1 MKSNERTVR
10 HKFGLTISEKKKKKH
25 YEKGEQLTESG
36 IIFLEE
42 VEPELRKK
50 DKDSIYLMAIRKA
63 KFQCYCGK
71 EFVNKI
77 TLIKNG
83 RVVSCGCER
92 VRKIKEMLDSK
103 RQPTKS

>member
-1 MKSNERTVR
+1 MERKTR
-10 HKFGLTISEKKKKKH
+10 FLNGLSVQENKRKQ
-25 YEKGEQLTESG
+25 YEKGEVITASG
-36 IIFLEE
+36 IRYIEE

-63 KFQCYCGK
+63 KFECYCGK

-92 VRKIKEMLDSK
+92 VRKIKEMLDNK
-103 RQPTKS
+103 RKG

>member
-1 MKSNERTVR
+1 MERKTR
-10 HKFGLTISEKKKKKH
+10 FLDGLSVQENKRKQ
-25 YEKGEQLTESG
+25 YEKGEVITASG
-36 IIFLEE
+36 IRYIEE

-50 DKDSIYLMAIRKA
+50 DKDSTYLMAIRKA

-92 VRKIKEMLDSK
+92 VRKIKEMLDNK
-103 RQPTKS
+103 RKG

>member
-1 MKSNERTVR
+1 MERKTR
-10 HKFGLTISEKKKKKH
+10 FLNGLSVQENKRKQ
-25 YEKGEQLTESG
+25 YEKGEVITASG
-36 IIFLEE
+36 IRYIEE

-103 RQPTKS
+103 RKG

>member
-1 MKSNERTVR
+1 MERKTR
-10 HKFGLTISEKKKKKH
+10 FLDGLSVQENKRKQ
-25 YEKGEQLTESG
+25 YEKGEVITASG
-36 IIFLEE
+36 IRYIEE

-92 VRKIKEMLDSK
+92 VRKIKEMLDNK
-103 RQPTKS
+103 RKG

>member
-1 MKSNERTVR
+1 MTRKTR
-10 HKFGLTISEKKKKKH
+10 FLDGLSVHENKRRQ
-25 YEKGEQLTESG
+25 YEKGEIITESG
-36 IIFLEE
+36 IKYLEE

-50 DKDSIYLMAIRKA
+50 DKNSIYLMQIRKA

-83 RVVSCGCER
+83 RVASCGCER
-92 VRKIKEMLDSK
+92 IRKIKEMLESK
-103 RQPTKS
+103 RQQSKS

>member
-1 MKSNERTVR
+1 MERKTR
-10 HKFGLTISEKKKKKH
+10 FLNGLSVQENKRRQ
-25 YEKGEQLTESG
+25 YEKGEVITASG
-36 IIFLEE
+36 IRYLEE
-42 VEPELRKK
+42 AEPELRKK

-92 VRKIKEMLDSK
+92 VRKIKEMLDNK
-103 RQPTKS
+103 RKG

>member
-1 MKSNERTVR
+1 MKDKNRIIR
-10 HKFGLTISEKKKKKH
+10 YKDGLTVCEKNKKV
-25 YEKGEQLTESG
+25 YEEGEVLTDSG

-42 VEPELRKK
+42 VEPELRRK
-50 DKDSIYLMAIRKA
+50 SSTSNYLMAIRKA
-63 KFQCYCGK
+63 KMKCFCGK

-92 VRKIKEMLDSK
+92 VRKIKEMLDNK
-103 RQPTKS
+103 RKG